1 MRFASAF
8 VVAALAAWAQEAAVV
23 EQPPPPAQAVPAAPA
38 CLCED
43 VKTQAENVC
52 KEQLQ
57 RESKGHAAA
66 LEATESTLAQARSA
80 LAQAQQSL
88 GASQSANKKLTDAKA
103 ELEKLKDS
111 LASQVASLN
120 TQISGLKDQVNSL
133 TAESSKAQ
141 EFQKAQL
148 SAQIQLLQE
157 QTQTLTTKLEAEE
170 AEKAAALAQVQ
181 QLTHTAQSAAA
192 TESALSQCQT
202 KRAELESEIAVGQR
216 KQAQHAEVHSALQ
229 RQLSASEAKLHSTI
243 AAHEK
248 MSNEIY
254 NTQQFSRQL
263 RHTASVSKALLGYTH
278 LQFVKVI
285 GRNNYDLVVLQ
296 ASMSWHY
303 VADKVDQYTKPL
315 RTKAQEAYSQHLHPV
330 VAPKLSQLQT
340 QFSRVASYAKE
351 RAYNLMGAIDA
362 RMDRMVTNLS
372 SVDPQVSSI
381 FPEGFADRCVAFA
394 FLSACLYIV
403 SEGVQLVLKN
413 TLVPVGRKLLGIPKS
428 SKRRSSRSSATK
440 SVKPTKGGPNAS
452 NPTTTKS
459 GQPTPAKKASKSAKA

>member
-8 VVAALAAWAQEAAVV
+8 VVAAVAVWAQEAAVV
-23 EQPPPPAQAVPAAPA
+23 VEQPPQAA

-57 RESKGHAAA
+57 RESKGHTAA
-66 LEATESTLAQARSA
+66 LEASESTLAQARSA

-88 GASQSANKKLTDAKA
+88 SSSQSENKKLTDSIA
-103 ELEKLKDS
+103 ELQKQRES
-111 LASQVASLN
+111 LSNQNASFN
-120 TQISGLKDQVNSL
+120 TQISSLKNQVASL

-141 EFQKAQL
+141 ESQKAQL
-148 SAQIQLLQE
+148 SAQIQQLQE
-157 QTQTLTTKLEAEE
+157 QTRTLTAKLEAES
-170 AEKAAALAQVQ
+170 AEKTAALTQVQ

-202 KRAELESEIAVGQR
+202 KRTELESEMAVSQR

-229 RQLSASEAKLHSTI
+229 RQLSASEAKLQSTI

-303 VADKVDQYTKPL
+303 VVDKANQYTKPL
-315 RTKAQEAYSQHLHPV
+315 RNRAKGAYSQHVHPV
-330 VAPKLSQLQT
+330 VAPRLSQIQT
-340 QFSRVASYAKE
+340 QFSRVAAYAKE
-351 RAYNLMGAIDA
+351 RAYILMGAIDA
-362 RMDRMVTNLS
+362 RMDRMVRNLS
-372 SVDPQVSSI
+372 SVDPQVSAI

-403 SEGVQLVLKN
+403 SEGVQLALKN
-413 TLVPVGRKLLGIPKS
+413 TLAPVGRKLLGIPKS

-440 SVKPTKGGPNAS
+440 TVKPTKGGNSSNAIPS
-452 NPTTTKS
+452 GTTAKS
-459 GQPTPAKKASKSAKA
+459 GQPTSGKKASKSAKA